1 MNTKPIL
8 IALILNFLLI
18 SAVSSEVKSVESH
31 TRILKKADARAFLMK
46 NLDLISNMDDRIF
59 GVLIDSNLILPA
71 ERIKKMLKF
80 NPEYKKTRKMWKQYF
95 PGYYFIKKGDIQRIK
110 IKQAYGPYDTK
121 VRILTGGTSKK
132 TGLEKIEWIIY
143 ASLCENSAYENH
155 DMQGFFNKWK
165 VVLGTI
171 RMVSQF

>member
-132 TGLEKIEWIIY
+132 PDWKKSNGSYMLLYVKIPRMRIMT
-143 ASLCENSAYENH
+143 C
-155 DMQGFFNKWK
+155 K
-165 VVLGTI
+165 VFLISGKLYWEP
-171 RMVSQF
+171 FGW